1 MCAAG
6 RKLRPLDGF
15 GRAAGKARTMD
26 LMAHEVEITDAPP
39 LGDLYAKYL
48 SAEDR
53 KVYDIASP
61 KSDLA
66 GEMRLIRTLIV
77 RLLQKGLIERE
88 VALRLAV
95 AVLFRLV
102 QVQKGGPE
110 DETELRK
117 EIFDVADLL
126 TKQDQ
131 AAMDGEDPE

>member
-1 MCAAG
+1 
-6 RKLRPLDGF
+6 
-15 GRAAGKARTMD
+15 MD

-39 LGDLYAKYL
+39 LDDLYAKYL

-61 KSDLA
+61 KPDLA

-131 AAMDGEDPE
+131 AATDGEDPE

>member
-1 MCAAG
+1 V
-6 RKLRPLDGF
+6 KP
-15 GRAAGKARTMD
+15 D
-26 LMAHEVEITDAPP
+26 LMNDEVESPGDPP
-39 LGDLYAKYL
+39 IDDFYARYL
-48 SAEDR
+48 KGEDR
-53 KVYDIASP
+53 EIYDVASP
-61 KSDLA
+61 KLDLG
-66 GEMRLIRTLIV
+66 GEMRLIRTLNV

-102 QVQKGGPE
+102 QVQEGGPQ

-131 AAMDGEDPE
+131 AAMDGEDQE